1 MRFTD
6 LSEEKKEVARIM
18 AQEDFYFFARYMFLA
33 RRNFNW
39 LQNWHHKAITDALD
53 RVYKGEIKRLII
65 NIPPRYSKTELAVIN
80 WMAWCLGKNP
90 RANFIHT
97 SYSAMLAH
105 KNSGET
111 RELVKHEEFR
121 NIFPDFELSQ
131 SSDAK
136 NEWRTALG
144 GGVYAT
150 GSGGSITGFGAG
162 GFGDGFNGA
171 IIIDDPHKPDEVFSD
186 VIRQGVI
193 DWFQNTLASRTN
205 SPETPIILIMQ
216 RLHEEDLA
224 GWLED
229 GGNREKWELL
239 SIPVLDENENPLW
252 PEKHSKEKLL
262 QMRAANS
269 YVFSS
274 QYMQRPSPKGGDI
287 IKGAWFREYEVLPR
301 LKRLAIFSDTA
312 SKTKEY
318 NDYSVLLVAGLSH
331 EGQVYIMDV
340 IRGKWEAPDL
350 EQKMI
355 DVWEKYR
362 PMRAQ
367 AIFVE
372 DKASGTSLIQN
383 IQRKKSFPVRPVQ
396 VDKDKYTRVMGIA
409 GYLESGFVHLPKVAQ
424 WKFDFVD
431 ECEKFTAND
440 AHKHDDQVDS
450 LVMCVNEFLSKPQ
463 GIKINPNI
471 LFGI

>member
-1 MRFTD
+1 MRFND
-6 LSEEKKEVARIM
+6 LSNEKKEVARIM
-18 AQEDFYFFARYMFLA
+18 AQDDFYFFARYMFLA
-33 RRNFNW
+33 RRNFTW
-39 LQNWHHKAITDALD
+39 LQNWHHKTICDALN
-53 RVYKGEIKRLII
+53 RVYRGECKRLII

-111 RELVKHEEFR
+111 RELVKHEEFA
-121 NIFPDFELSQ
+121 NIFPEFEVSQ
-131 SSDAK
+131 TSDAK

-171 IIIDDPHKPDEVFSD
+171 IIVDDPHKPDEVFSD

-193 DWFQNTLASRTN
+193 DWFQNTLESRTN
-205 SPETPIILIMQ
+205 SPDTPIIVIMQ

-224 GWLED
+224 GWLIN
-229 GGNREKWELL
+229 GGNGEEWEVI
-239 SIPVLDENENPLW
+239 SIPVLDDEENPLW
-252 PEKHSKEKLL
+252 PQKHDKEKLF
-262 QMRAANS
+262 QMRASNS

-287 IKGAWFREYEVLPR
+287 IKGAWFKRYSVLPK

-312 SKTKEY
+312 QKTKEH
-318 NDYSVLLVAGLSH
+318 NDYSVLLVAGL
-331 EGQVYIMDV
+331 GDDGNLYILDV
-340 IRGKWEAPDL
+340 VRGKWEAPEL
-350 EQKMI
+350 EQKMR
-355 DVWEKYR
+355 DVWAKYK
-362 PMRAQ
+362 PMMAQ
-367 AIFVE
+367 AVFIE
-372 DKASGTSLIQN
+372 DKSSGTSLIQN
-383 IQRKKSFPVRPVQ
+383 IQRKQHFPVKAVQ
-396 VDKDKYTRVMGIA
+396 VDKDKYTRVMGIL
-409 GYLESGFVHLPKVAQ
+409 GFIESGFIHLPENAE
-424 WKFDFVD
+424 WLLDFID

-450 LVMCVNEFLSKPQ
+450 LVMAINELLSK
-463 GIKINPNI
+463 GNNI
-471 LFGI
+471 WDVW